1 MPPDFMEFS
10 GSDGSLNRLMKS
22 ISAVALLLALAF
34 TGSSTIAKRDRVY
47 RFNYENVLGT
57 SLELTF
63 SATSEAQAHKA
74 EIAALAEIDRES
86 KILSSWDNNSEFSRW
101 ARTLGEPVRVSPELF
116 EVLGL
121 YDDWRTRTGG
131 ALDASAEAVIRV
143 WKNAAAQ
150 KRTPTRAEL
159 DAAVAQT
166 QRLHWRLDASA
177 GTATHLSDTP
187 LVLASFTKSYI
198 LSHAADAAMKEGV
211 DAAVVNIGGDLTV
224 RGTLTEPVEIADPR
238 ADAENNPPIATLAI
252 HNRAVATSGDYRRGF
267 DIGGKHYS
275 HIVDPR
281 TGMPVDDVIS
291 STVTAPNAVDAG
303 ALATA
308 FSVMKPED
316 SERLAKSIPGVEY
329 LLVKRTGER
338 LASPG
343 WNLLAAAT
351 PAQRLPFALVPAAA
365 GGDEWDPGMALTI
378 PVDLARSFGFAKR
391 PYLAA
396 WIEDAKRANVRTLAL
411 WHGKPRYLDELRA
424 WWRTQHGSPSQ
435 TGASSVSGAT
445 RGPGNYTIDWDGKDS
460 AGKFV
465 KAGKYTVYL
474 EVVREH
480 GTYQLMKKEMNFD
493 GTPSQAQFPAN
504 TEVAGS
510 SFEYH
515 KIAGK

>member
-1 MPPDFMEFS
+1 
-10 GSDGSLNRLMKS
+10 MKS
-22 ISAVALLLALAF
+22 ISAVALFLALAC
-34 TGSSTIAKRDRVY
+34 TGSSTIARPDNLY

-63 SATSEAQAHKA
+63 SATSETQAQRA
-74 EIAALAEIDRES
+74 ETAALGEIDRES

-101 ARTLGEPVRVSPELF
+101 ARTMGEPVHVSPELF

-121 YDDWRTRTGG
+121 YDQWRMRTGG

-143 WKNAAAQ
+143 WKKAAAQ
-150 KRTPTRAEL
+150 TRVPTRAEL
-159 DAAVAQT
+159 DAAVAET
-166 QRLHWRLDASA
+166 QRIHWRLDSSA

-198 LSHAADAAMKEGV
+198 LGHAADAAMKTGV

-238 ADAENNPPIATLAI
+238 ADAENNAPIATLAI

-281 TGMPVDDVIS
+281 TGMPADDVIS
-291 STVTAPNAVDAG
+291 ATVTAPNAVDAG

-308 FSVMKPED
+308 FSVMKTEE
-316 SERLAKSIPGVEY
+316 SERLAGSIPGVEY
-329 LLVKRTGER
+329 LLVKRTGEQV
-338 LASPG
+338 ASSG
-343 WNLLAAAT
+343 WKLLAAAN
-351 PAQRLPFALVPAAA
+351 PAQRLPFALLPAAA
-365 GGDEWDPGMALTI
+365 GGDEWNPAMALTI
-378 PVDLARSFGFAKR
+378 HVELARSFGFAKR

-396 WIEDAKRANVRTLAL
+396 WVEDANRANVRTLAL
-411 WHGKPRYLDELRA
+411 WYGKPRYLDELRA
-424 WWRTQHGSPSQ
+424 WSRTQHSSPFQRASVV
-435 TGASSVSGAT
+435 SSVSGAT
-445 RGPGNYTIDWDGKDS
+445 RGSGNYTIDWDGKDS

-465 KAGKYTVYL
+465 KTGRYTVYL

-504 TEVAGS
+504 TEVAAS
-510 SFEYH
+510 SFDYH

>member
-1 MPPDFMEFS
+1 M
-10 GSDGSLNRLMKS
+10 RS
-22 ISAVALLLALAF
+22 IAAVALFLSLAF
-34 TGSSTIAKRDRVY
+34 TGSSTIARRDSLY

-63 SATSEAQAHKA
+63 SAMSEAQAQKA
-74 EIAALAEIDRES
+74 ETAALGEIDRES
-86 KILSSWDNNSEFSRW
+86 KILNSWDSNSEFSRW
-101 ARTLGEPVRVSPELF
+101 ARTMGEPVRLSPELF

-121 YDDWRTRTGG
+121 YDKWRTRTRG

-150 KRTPTRAEL
+150 KRMPTRAEL
-159 DAAVAQT
+159 DAAVAET
-166 QRLHWRLDASA
+166 QRVHWRLDASA

-198 LSHAADAAMKEGV
+198 LSHAADAAMKTGV

-224 RGTLTEPVEIADPR
+224 RGTLTEPVAIADPR
-238 ADAENNPPIATLAI
+238 ADAENEPPMVTLAI

-281 TGMPVDDVIS
+281 TGIPADDVIS
-291 STVTAPNAVDAG
+291 STVSAPNAVDAG

-308 FSVMKPED
+308 FSVMKPEE
-316 SERLAKSIPGVEY
+316 SESLAKSIPGVEY
-329 LLVKRTGER
+329 LLVKKNGER
-338 LASPG
+338 VTSSG
-343 WNLLAAAT
+343 WNLLAAAN
-351 PAQRLPFALVPAAA
+351 PAQRMPFALLPAATR
-365 GGDEWDPGMALTI
+365 GDAWDPSMALTI
-378 PVDLARSFGFAKR
+378 HVELARSFGFAKR

-396 WIEDAKRANVRTLAL
+396 WVEDANRANVRTLAL
-411 WHGKPRYLDELRA
+411 WYGKPRYLDELHA
-424 WWRTQHGSPSQ
+424 WSRTQHGSPFQ
-435 TGASSVSGAT
+435 TASGASSVSGAT
-445 RGPGNYTIDWDGKDS
+445 RGPGNYTIDWDGKDN

-493 GTPSQAQFPAN
+493 GTPSQAQFPSN
-504 TEVAGS
+504 TEVAGA
-510 SFEYH
+510 SFDYH
-515 KIAGK
+515 KFGGR